1 MQISAANLL
10 LAGQQAQPAHSGRAA
25 GDAFAHALARG
36 AAAPQ
41 PAKAIGPQ
49 PFAPS
54 HFETDVPAAAV
65 AVPAKA
71 PAALLPPGSTLD
83 IRV

>member
-10 LAGQQAQPAHSGRAA
+10 LAGQQAHPVHSGRAA
-25 GDAFAHALARG
+25 GDAFAHALAQG
-36 AAAPQ
+36 AVPPQ
-41 PAKAIGPQ
+41 PAKTVSSA
-49 PFAPS
+49 PFVPS
-54 HFETDVPAAAV
+54 HFETDAPAAAV